1 MKVPGNKYGNKRGN
15 SYYYHRRYYFLSIEK
30 NLFEHVVFY
39 VMCSFGDFSICL
51 AFLFFPY
58 LFNFTLNIFSRRV
71 YGNEPYS

>member
-1 MKVPGNKYGNKRGN
+1 MEIREATAIIT
-15 SYYYHRRYYFLSIEK
+15 IEDTTFCQLKK